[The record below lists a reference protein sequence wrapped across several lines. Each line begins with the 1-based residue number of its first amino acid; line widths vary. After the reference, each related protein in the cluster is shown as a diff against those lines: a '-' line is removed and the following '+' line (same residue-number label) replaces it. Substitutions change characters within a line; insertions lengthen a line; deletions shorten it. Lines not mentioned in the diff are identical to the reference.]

1 MVPHVIATVADKSTD
16 KIDKHLQLS
25 NISGQICVSI
35 GYFWSVIGHANV
47 ADILRV
53 NTKHCQL
60 QDGAKKSFFLCLQ

>member
-35 GYFWSVIGHANV
+35 GYF
-47 ADILRV
+47 
-53 NTKHCQL
+53 
-60 QDGAKKSFFLCLQ
+60 